1 MSTAV
6 ARRRTNL
13 VRVVAPIVLAAVVL
27 AGIGLV
33 LWDNASSAQASS
45 TYQQRRHALDARLQA
60 ARQQGYTSQD
70 LAPVTS
76 GVSAL
81 DGTGEPWWIPSRPG
95 YYQQKAVETSRLQ
108 AELDALQA
116 RLFGQAQ
123 TDAAKLLSDARS
135 VIGQAQQAKAA
146 DPDVQAIQ
154 QRLDTATKARGA
166 AHTLKDYRSVAQQG
180 QAVLKDAGVLLTQT
194 QQENQAIVQSAQQIA
209 ASANGDVGAVQ
220 QAGNQAL
227 AAGRNE
233 ATEAAYLNKGTP
245 LKGFDAVQRAYNR
258 LEKFAGL
265 VGSGDLNQAAQG
277 TAAAQR
283 YAGQIH
289 DALSK
294 GLPSQVVLIS
304 FQDQHLWAYQ
314 NGQVVMDSATTTGIR
329 GVSDFGTDFGPM
341 KVLWKDHPHKMQSPW
356 PKGSPYWYPDT
367 MVQWAT
373 FFTRTGESIHDASW
387 EPDSALGPGSQNN
400 PSFRSHGCV
409 HIPLAKAQWMYDW
422 APVGMQVV
430 VYPGDGTPVAN
441 QLSQITTDDQGNPQ
455 SAG

>member
-1 MSTAV
+1 MSIAV
-6 ARRRTNL
+6 ARHRTIL
-13 VRVVAPIVLAAVVL
+13 VRVVAPIVLAAVVI

-33 LWDNASSAQASS
+33 LWDNASSTQASN
-45 TYQQRRHALDARLQA
+45 TYQQRRHALDARLLA

-81 DGTGEPWWIPSRPG
+81 DGAQEPWWIPSRPG
-95 YYQQKAVETSRLQ
+95 YYEQKAAETSRLDAQ
-108 AELDALQA
+108 LDALQA
-116 RLFGQAQ
+116 RLFAQAQ
-123 TDAAKLLSDARS
+123 TNAAKQLGDAKS
-135 VIGQAQQAKAA
+135 VIGQARQSNAA
-146 DPDVQAIQ
+146 DSDVQALQ
-154 QRLDTATKARGA
+154 QRLDAAAKAQGA

-180 QAVLKDAGVLLTQT
+180 QAVLKDANALLAQT
-194 QQENQAIVQSAQQIA
+194 QQENQAVQQAAQQIA
-209 ASANGDVGAVQ
+209 ASANGDVGSVQ
-220 QAGNQAL
+220 QAGGQAL
-227 AAGRNE
+227 TAGRNE
-233 ATEAAYLNKGTP
+233 ASQAAYLNRGVP
-245 LKGFDAVQRAYNR
+245 LKGFDVVQRAYSR

-283 YAGQIH
+283 YASQIH

-294 GLPSQVVLIS
+294 GLPAQVVLIS
-304 FQDQHLWAYQ
+304 FQDQHLWAFQ

-329 GVSDFGTDFGPM
+329 GVTDFGTDFGPM

-387 EPDSALGPGSQNN
+387 EADSALGPGSQNN
-400 PSFRSHGCV
+400 PAYRSHGCV
-409 HIPLAKAQWMYDW
+409 HIPLDKAQWMYDW
-422 APVGMQVV
+422 APVGMQVI